1 MDAISPFLTSYQII
15 NLGSFSRGIL
25 ERPKLA
31 FRFHEASVG
40 AIKIVLIHEILKELP
55 IFKWLIMHVL
65 ATTTCIGKIFTTK
78 YLRRSSRLHEVGYPA
93 PDTNLEFIPSPYLF
107 VLLTLE

>member
-55 IFKWLIMHVL
+55 ITVR
-65 ATTTCIGKIFTTK
+65 FTIK
-78 YLRRSSRLHEVGYPA
+78 SKF
-93 PDTNLEFIPSPYLF
+93 NFIWA
-107 VLLTLE
+107 